1 MAFYL
6 LLGKAPSGESAKTK
20 NQSKVRRNRMRKIFK
35 HGGLLAVL
43 VVLTGALPAWAAGGG
58 GGAVDLVVV
67 ADTRVLH
74 NSFIRYIADTYNTNA
89 WLFATWATVL
99 TAAFGAFLGFFMD
112 FLMKRTGI
120 DLKSRKIVE
129 H

>member
-1 MAFYL
+1 
-6 LLGKAPSGESAKTK
+6 
-20 NQSKVRRNRMRKIFK
+20 MRKIFK
-35 HGGLLAVL
+35 HFGLLAAL
-43 VVLTGALPAWAAGGG
+43 VMLIGALPAWAAGGG
-58 GGAVDLVVV
+58 SGVDLVVV

-99 TAAFGAFLGFFMD
+99 TAAFGAFLGFLMD

>member
-1 MAFYL
+1 
-6 LLGKAPSGESAKTK
+6 
-20 NQSKVRRNRMRKIFK
+20 MRKITNYFIM
-35 HGGLLAVL
+35 LAAL
-43 VVLTGALPAWAAGGG
+43 ALIAGALPAWAAGGG
-58 GGAVDLVVV
+58 GGEVELVVV
-67 ADTRVLH
+67 ADTRILH
-74 NSFIRYIADTYNTNA
+74 NPFIRYIADTYNTNP

-112 FLMKRTGI
+112 FLMRRTGI